1 MTGLNLRFLGWGIAI
16 FDGFWRLNLEDKWK
30 AASRLEYGL
39 YNKQNFLNQWVVGSG
54 MLQEKMNNFGKRK
67 SDQSIAKSQVSYPIN
82 MPLKAI
88 AALLLLLTPAPI
100 LTSEAAIAQTLAQT
114 LAQTATPPVLPDSLP
129 KDSKLTI
136 DGSGSLAAV
145 NQALKEKFS
154 AKYANTPL
162 TFSTNGSAAGLKALV
177 DNQVDLAAI
186 GRRLTDAEKAQ
197 GLVEI
202 LIKREKIAMLVSE
215 GNPFTG
221 SLTIRQFAKIFR
233 GEVTDWS
240 EVGGKPGAIRLVDQP
255 ETSDTRNAFPNYPVF
270 KEASFKAVAN
280 ATQVGDENPET
291 IASKLGEDGISYIT
305 ADGVKNIKGVRA
317 VQMHETLPDNPLYP
331 FSQPIAYVYK
341 KGKLSPAT
349 LAFLSYVS
357 GDDAKAAIQSVSSPG
372 AEIIDTKEAIAGAI
386 AQSTATAVPSTAS
399 TASPVAAVPNAAPA
413 TTPIAVTPAM
423 TPAVAPPVTPS
434 EGGGFPWWWLLLPLG
449 LLGLWGLK
457 GLFGAKEDAI
467 DETGIPTAGTNGI
480 GTTGVSTTGVST
492 TNVPPVVSPPVVTPN
507 DRTATIATTPAPTAD
522 VPVVATVDSVPPVDP
537 VTPVPPFVGAAVPDE
552 AIAAAGLA
560 AAAAAIGAAGLGLA
574 SAARPLIEKSP
585 REGGLVSVDPWDDDA
600 TIAAPPHD
608 VVVHGEGTA
617 EVNPR
622 HADGASGEL
631 EFPAAV
637 VGATGLAAAGLAA
650 VGLDSVAETTPVETP
665 AVPTPASAVVDD
677 RTVDDRTTI
686 AQIHEPITQLPP
698 DEYEPLE
705 TDYAINPAFL
715 PEYNLEAETIEEET
729 PAASF
734 SNLPSPTAA
743 TGPSPTAAALG
754 AAALGLAGIA
764 GLAGIGSA
772 GVAAAGNPG
781 STPRSDLSLDGVDDG
796 LPELPEGYGD
806 SRIVL
811 MARDPQWCYTYWDAP
826 NDDRQALRNQ
836 GGQQFALRLYDVT
849 DLDLTTQKPHSLQQY
864 ACDETARDWY
874 LAIPVSDRDYMAEI
888 GYVTAIGGWLVLA
901 RSNSV
906 RIPPVYPSDWQD
918 DQFKAI
924 EWDDQIVDSIFLQL
938 VPPGQTLQN
947 NPQSLAGPSNTP
959 SAVFGLSQTAE
970 NLRISGSFYG
980 SQNPT
985 DSLSSFTL
993 PSEERGGWS
1002 LPTLSGMGVSEMSEL
1017 SGLANLSGIGMSGI
1031 GMSGIGM
1038 PRVRSRK
1045 FWLVADAELIVYGAT
1060 EPDAQVTIGG
1070 VPIQLSPDG
1079 TFRIQMSFQDG
1090 ILDFPIMAIASDGE
1104 QMRQV
1109 KLTFNRSTTL
1119 RHTNTPEEAQ
1129 DELF

>member
-1 MTGLNLRFLGWGIAI
+1 
-16 FDGFWRLNLEDKWK
+16 
-30 AASRLEYGL
+30 
-39 YNKQNFLNQWVVGSG
+39 

-67 SDQSIAKSQVSYPIN
+67 SDQPIAKSQVPYPIN
-82 MPLKAI
+82 TPFKVVSAF
-88 AALLLLLTPAPI
+88 LLLLLTTAP
-100 LTSEAAIAQTLAQT
+100 LTTGDAAIAQTLAQT
-114 LAQTATPPVLPDSLP
+114 LAQTATSPVLPDSLP

-154 AKYANTPL
+154 AKYANTPV
-162 TFSTNGSAAGLKALV
+162 TFSTNGSAAGLKALI
-177 DNQVDLAAI
+177 DQKIDLAAI

-215 GNPFTG
+215 SNPFTG

-240 EVGGKPGAIRLVDQP
+240 EVGGKPGAIRVVDQP

-270 KEASFKAVAN
+270 KEAPFRAVAN
-280 ATQVGDENPET
+280 ATQVIDENPET
-291 IASKLGEDGISYIT
+291 IASKLGEDGIGYIT
-305 ADGVKNIKGVRA
+305 ADGVINVKGARA
-317 VQMHETLPDNPLYP
+317 VVMHNTMPDDPRYP

-349 LAFLSYVS
+349 LAFLTYVS

-372 AEIIDTKEAIAGAI
+372 AEIADTTEAIAGAI
-386 AQSTATAVPSTAS
+386 AQSTGTATLPTV
-399 TASPVAAVPNAAPA
+399 SPVAAVSNVTPV
-413 TTPIAVTPAM
+413 TTPVAVNPAM
-423 TPAVAPPVTPS
+423 TPAVVSPATAS
-434 EGGGFPWWWLLLPLG
+434 EGGGLPWWLLIPLG

-457 GLFGAKEDAI
+457 GLLGAKKDTI
-467 DETGIPTAGTNGI
+467 DETDIPTV
-480 GTTGVSTTGVST
+480 GTTNTGTTV
-492 TNVPPVVSPPVVTPN
+492 VPPVVSPPVVATD
-507 DRTATIATTPAPTAD
+507 DRGPTIAAVPAPAPD
-522 VPVVATVDSVPPVDP
+522 VPAVAPVA
-537 VTPVPPFVGAAVPDE
+537 PVPPFVGAAVPSE

-560 AAAAAIGAAGLGLA
+560 AAAATVGAAGLGLA
-574 SAARPLIEKSP
+574 SAAKTLIEKSP
-585 REGGLVSVDPWDDDA
+585 RDGGLVSVDPWDDDA
-600 TIAAPPHD
+600 AVAAPPHD

-622 HADGASGEL
+622 NVDGESGGL
-631 EFPAAV
+631 EFPIAAAVLGAV
-637 VGATGLAAAGLAA
+637 VGAAGL
-650 VGLDSVAETTPVETP
+650 VR
-665 AVPTPASAVVDD
+665 DD
-677 RTVDDRTTI
+677 RSTA
-686 AQIHEPITQLPP
+686 AQTYEPITQLPP

-705 TDYAINPAFL
+705 PDYAINPAFS
-715 PEYNLEAETIEEET
+715 PEYNLADEADEEKT
-729 PAASF
+729 PSAPF
-734 SNLPSPTAA
+734 SNLPSPIPAA
-743 TGPSPTAAALG
+743 SPAAAALG
-754 AAALGLAGIA
+754 TAALGIAGIAAGIA
-764 GLAGIGSA
+764 GI
-772 GVAAAGNPG
+772 AAS

-796 LPELPEGYGD
+796 LSELPEGYGD

-826 NDDRQALRNQ
+826 NDHRQYLRNQ

-888 GYVTAIGGWLVLA
+888 GYVTAVGGWLVLA

-924 EWDDQIVDSIFLQL
+924 EWDDPIVDSIFLQL
-938 VPPGQTLQN
+938 VPPGQTLRANAQS
-947 NPQSLAGPSNTP
+947 PQSLAGPTEAP
-959 SAVFGLSQTAE
+959 SAILGLSQTAE
-970 NLRISGSFYG
+970 ALRISGSFYG
-980 SQNPT
+980 SQTPA
-985 DSLSSFTL
+985 DSLSSFAL
-993 PSEERGGWS
+993 PLEGGWS
-1002 LPTLSGMGVSEMSEL
+1002 LPTLSGMGVSEMAEI
-1017 SGLANLSGIGMSGI
+1017 SGLSNLSGIGMSGI

-1038 PRVRSRK
+1038 SRVRSRK

-1070 VPIQLSPDG
+1070 VPIQIAPDG
-1079 TFRIQMSFQDG
+1079 TFRLQMSFQDG

-1109 KLTFNRSTTL
+1109 KLTFNRSTTS
-1119 RHTNTPEEAQ
+1119 RHTNTSEEAQ